1 MVWVKDSSIQ
11 LPGVKLRGLHIGPC
25 GQRQR
30 PLSLLPVSSARA
42 ERTLASFS
50 LGVGERGSERM
61 DLGTSR
67 ERLKKAGSCGKG

>member
-1 MVWVKDSSIQ
+1 MKDSSIQ
-11 LPGVKLRGLHIGPC
+11 LSGVKLRGLHIGPC

-42 ERTLASFS
+42 ERTSFS
-50 LGVGERGSERM
+50 LGVGGRGSERM

-67 ERLKKAGSCGKG
+67 ERLKKAGSCGEG